1 MDPTKVLQI
10 AFKTGLALTRRTLK
24 RRTGDPKRHFG
35 DGHQPKRAPRKR
47 PSCLWD
53 PTNGTQDTLARSKDQ
68 LAELQET
75 PEEHQETP
83 RSAIGHPK
91 RLPNHSKRF
100 PGGLQKLFWKDVSFI
115 YADSVDHTK
124 VFQIAIKTCLGPSQ
138 TAHKRPQKTLRRR
151 PATQMSPQETPKL
164 TLRDNKWHQRDTS
177 APQGSPRTVP
187 KGPLESSKM
196 PQERHW
202 TPQKGSQ
209 MIPKGTP
216 KAPPKASQNG
226 TQN

>member
-1 MDPTKVLQI
+1 MPANCNKIQEDTTRTLPERPKESLGDPQETPGEDQEAPRNTAGHPKASQMIPKRLSGASQKPLWKDVSFMSVESVDPTKVLQI

-24 RRTGDPKRHFG
+24 RRTGEPKRHFG

-91 RLPNHSKRF
+91 GLPNHS
-100 PGGLQKLFWKDVSFI
+100 
-115 YADSVDHTK
+115 
-124 VFQIAIKTCLGPSQ
+124 
-138 TAHKRPQKTLRRR
+138 
-151 PATQMSPQETPKL
+151 
-164 TLRDNKWHQRDTS
+164 
-177 APQGSPRTVP
+177 
-187 KGPLESSKM
+187 
-196 PQERHW
+196 
-202 TPQKGSQ
+202 
-209 MIPKGTP
+209 
-216 KAPPKASQNG
+216 
-226 TQN
+226 